1 MLNQIKSAVY
11 GFSLFPWLIGF
22 VLVGKLASVVAVFWT
37 PIRERVFASAK
48 NSESYLNQFSGK
60 REVRVAGSISNLILG
75 F

>member
-37 PIRERVFASAK
+37 PIREREKF
-48 NSESYLNQFSGK
+48 
-60 REVRVAGSISNLILG
+60 RELPQSI
-75 F
+75 FR

>member
-37 PIRERVFASAK
+37 PIRVFASAK

>member
-11 GFSLFPWLIGF
+11 GLSLFPWLIGF
-22 VLVGKLASVVAVFWT
+22 VLVGKLASVVAVSGLL
-37 PIRERVFASAK
+37 FAGAK
-48 NSESYLNQFSGK
+48 NSESYLNQFSGE